1 MNRHTIITILGC
13 CLLLLSASPSYAQDE
28 ALTKARVHM
37 LSEEYKEAESIYKKL
52 YRKNP
57 LNKEVYSEY
66 FQLLLKTKDYKR
78 AEKLVTEQLTI
89 RPNYSLTTI
98 DLGILYKEQGKKK
111 KARELF
117 EQAITEL
124 SGDDLLTQEV
134 ANTFLAMKENELA
147 LKTYERGKEMLHNNY
162 IYSGPMARLYA
173 EAGDIEKAVYTTI
186 DAGSGYYN
194 GGIQEVKASIMDLLE
209 DDRKKMVRAQKALI
223 KRINEQP
230 DNLDYSEILVWL
242 YTQKEDWEGA
252 YIQIKALDLRL
263 KDGGERIL
271 NFARYAVK
279 EKEYAYA
286 RKAYEEVIAKGEDYS
301 FHTSVKNEY
310 LLMQFKM
317 LQENPEYTAADTKI
331 LSEQYA
337 SFLEENPL
345 YKAQLI
351 SLDYAKLLAQY
362 IDSVSKGIA
371 VLEEAIAQPNAS
383 RQFIALA
390 KLQLGDYK
398 ILVGEIWEASLLYS
412 QVDKAFREDMQGEEA
427 RFRNAKLAYYRG
439 DFEWAETQ
447 LSVLK
452 ASTTELIANDAM
464 YLSVLITENIPPD
477 SNYVPLRRFAYAD
490 LLQFQN
496 KDDEAAALLD
506 SISTTYPEHPLKD
519 DILMQRANI
528 AQKHKKYQDALG
540 YLTTIY
546 EQHGDD
552 VLGDDALFKMADM
565 YENKL
570 NNKDKAAELYEQLIL
585 QYPGS
590 TYIQTARDKVKEME
604 LNQSS

>member
-1 MNRHTIITILGC
+1 MLLGIFWMTIQT
-13 CLLLLSASPSYAQDE
+13 SVAQEE
-28 ALTKARVHM
+28 ALTKARIHV
-37 LSEEYKEAESIYKKL
+37 LSQEYKEAESIYKKL
-52 YRKNP
+52 YKKNP
-57 LNKEVYSEY
+57 LNKEIYTEY
-66 FQLLLKTKDYKR
+66 FQLLLKTKEYKR

-89 RPNYSLTTI
+89 RPNHSLTTI
-98 DLGILYKEQGKKK
+98 DLGLLYKAQGKKK
-111 KARELF
+111 KAEELF

-124 SGDDLLTQEV
+124 TGDDLLTQEV
-134 ANTFLAMKENELA
+134 AKAFLAIKEKELA

-162 IYSGPMARLYA
+162 IYSGPIARLYA
-173 EAGDIEKAVYTTI
+173 EAGDMEKAVYTII
-186 DAGSGYYN
+186 DAGSGYYS

-209 DDRKKMVRAQKALI
+209 DDRKKIVKAQKAII
-223 KRINEQP
+223 KKINEQP

-279 EKEYAYA
+279 EKEYEYA
-286 RKAYEEVIAKGEDYS
+286 RKAYEEVISRGEDYS

-317 LQENPEYTAADTKI
+317 LEENPDYTEEDTKQ
-331 LSEQYA
+331 LSAQYA
-337 SFLEENPL
+337 SFLQENPL
-345 YKAQLI
+345 YIAQLI

-362 IDSVSKGIA
+362 IDSVHKAIQI
-371 VLEEAIAQPNAS
+371 LEEAIEHPNSS
-383 RQFIALA
+383 RQFKALA

-398 ILVGEIWEASLLYS
+398 ILVDEIWEASLLYS

-452 ASTTELIANDAM
+452 ASTTELIANDAL

-496 KDDEAAALLD
+496 KDEEAAALLD
-506 SISTTYPEHPLKD
+506 SINTAFPDHPLKD

-528 AQKHKKYQDALG
+528 AQKHRQYKEALE

-552 VLGDDALFKMADM
+552 VLGDDALFKMADL

-570 NNKDKAAELYEQLIL
+570 DNKTKAAELYEQLIL

-590 TYIQTARDKVKEME
+590 TYVQTARDKVKQIAP
-604 LNQSS
+604 NKSS